1 MAPSN
6 LKPPPKCESKVPSFE
21 AIKCDI
27 SPESLPSLGKETLKQ
42 YCKELG
48 LKVTGEKQELVERL
62 APLGKSNELFKK
74 KVLRVSQTYKFST
87 SLDASEVP
95 PVSANWKIIG
105 KNEDLNVPVVNENAI
120 RDYQK
125 AKYAG
130 RKGQYRKAHLMF
142 SSRRIMPVKLIHQES
157 NSKHSFVKANVLK
170 SYTGSISRPVTIM
183 FVVNTPKKAYC
194 PCAVGKS
201 GLCCHAIALLMQLNY
216 FREHKKLFLHM
227 TCTEKLQKWHLKGPA
242 VKSATQIKL
251 KYLRNL
257 RGARRGIKTIR
268 QKKKTVEQNKEIRD
282 VSDWYRRDV
291 TEMERKIME
300 NIAKK
305 KPVENHFIQC
315 CPNTKR
321 NLDCFY
327 I

>member
-1 MAPSN
+1 MAASN
-6 LKPPPKCESKVPSFE
+6 LKPRAKRVSTVSSFE

-62 APLGKSNELFKK
+62 APLGKSNELFEK
-74 KVLRVSQTYKFST
+74 KVIRISQTFKYST

-95 PVSANWKIIG
+95 PTSASWKIIG
-105 KNEDLNVPVVNENAI
+105 KDQDLNVPVVNENTI

-125 AKYAG
+125 YAG
-130 RKGQYRKAHLMF
+130 GKGQYRKAHRMF
-142 SSRRIMPVKLIHQES
+142 SSRRIMSVKMIDQDN
-157 NSKHSFVKANVLK
+157 NSKRSFVKANILK

-183 FVVNTPKKAYC
+183 FVGNTPIKAYC

-201 GLCCHAIALLMQLNY
+201 GLCCHAVALLMQLNY
-216 FREHKKLFLHM
+216 FREYKKLFLHM
-227 TCTEKLQKWHLKGPA
+227 TCTERLQKCHVKGPVCTRT

-257 RGARRGIKTIR
+257 GGARRGIKIIR
-268 QKKKTVEQNKEIRD
+268 QKKKIVEQTKEIRD

-291 TEMERKIME
+291 T
-300 NIAKK
+300 
-305 KPVENHFIQC
+305 
-315 CPNTKR
+315 
-321 NLDCFY
+321 
-327 I
+327 